1 MKDITY
7 PRIRKT
13 DGGIIYIT
21 ELYKKYEF
29 DVEEDW
35 EYIEKECMNENDT
48 IFLKA
53 IFNGLK
59 RLSAINDWKLEDIE
73 IHSVARQAIER
84 YTENEKRVLR
94 VSREVALYIKGVELD
109 EQQWT

>member
-13 DGGIIYIT
+13 DGGIIYIS

-29 DVEEDW
+29 GVEEDW
-35 EYIEKECMNENDT
+35 EYIEKACMDKNDV

-53 IFNGLK
+53 IFNSLK
-59 RLSAINDWKLEDIE
+59 RLAAINDWKLEDIE
-73 IHSVARQAIER
+73 INSVARQVIEK

-94 VSREVALYIKGVELD
+94 VSREVYLYIKGVELD
-109 EQQWT
+109 EQQ

>member
-7 PRIRKT
+7 PIIKKT

-29 DVEEDW
+29 DVDEDW
-35 EYIEKECMNENDT
+35 EEMEQDCMNKNDT
-48 IFLKA
+48 IFLKS

-73 IHSVARQAIER
+73 IHSVARQVIER
-84 YTENEKRVLR
+84 YPENGKRVLR
-94 VSREVALYIKGVELD
+94 VSREVALYVKGVELD
-109 EQQWT
+109 EQQ